1 MPVDELEAPDESPEE
16 LDFFARFAFFD
27 FFLAG
32 LVVSEAPELA
42 AGLSLV
48 ALDDDPMSEVPLVLG
63 VLDVPE
69 LVAPGM
75 VDEPE
80 LPVAPV
86 PDVPA
91 ALLPVVPEAPE
102 EVSLLPEVPLD
113 GLVVLGIAPD
123 VLPLLPG
130 MLLSLAP
137 LGLCARVEGEV
148 LLSVLVDWAS
158 AREDTDATI
167 TKDNERSVVFNFMSY
182 SF

>member
-1 MPVDELEAPDESPEE
+1 MPVDELDAPEDAPEE
-16 LDFFARFAFFD
+16 LDFLARFAFFA
-27 FFLAG
+27 FFFAG

-48 ALDDDPMSEVPLVLG
+48 ALDDEPVSEEPLVLG

-69 LVAPGM
+69 LLAPGM
-75 VDEPE
+75 VDAPE

-91 ALLPVVPEAPE
+91 ALLPEVPEAPD

-113 GLVVLGIAPD
+113 GLVVLGIAPE
-123 VLPLLPG
+123 VPLLLPG

-148 LLSVLVDWAS
+148 LLSVLVD
-158 AREDTDATI
+158 
-167 TKDNERSVVFNFMSY
+167 
-182 SF
+182 